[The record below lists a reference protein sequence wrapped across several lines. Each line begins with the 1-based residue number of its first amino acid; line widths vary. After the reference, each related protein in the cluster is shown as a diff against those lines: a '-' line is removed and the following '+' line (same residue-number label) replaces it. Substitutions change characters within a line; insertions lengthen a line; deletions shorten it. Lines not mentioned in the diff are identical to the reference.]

1 MSKRAH
7 NFIDLTGQR
16 FNRLIVLGIDEE
28 KTIPKHIY
36 WKCLCDCNKTISVQG
51 NSLRSGKTQS
61 CGCLQKEMASKANKK
76 YCKYDLESEEYGIGW
91 THNGDVFWFDKEDYD
106 KIKDYCWI
114 KNDQGY
120 FYARK
125 SEGTNIKL
133 ARLIMGVLNNPN
145 IIIDHIHGSDTL
157 YDNRKCNLRH
167 ATLSQ
172 NGMNKVIQSNNT
184 SGYTGVSKHK
194 LTNKWIANIKVNNK
208 TIYLGEFENKED
220 AIKVRKEA
228 EEKYFGEFSY
238 DNSRYK

>member
-106 KIKDYCWI
+106 KIKDYCWHVNNYGYLVSGSNI
-114 KNDQGY
+114 LHRVVMDAKDND
-120 FYARK
+120 
-125 SEGTNIKL
+125 L
-133 ARLIMGVLNNPN
+133 V
-145 IIIDHIHGSDTL
+145 IDHIDHNKLDC
-157 YDNRKCNLRH
+157 RKQNLRVCSI
-167 ATLSQ
+167 SQ
-172 NGMNKVIQSNNT
+172 NAMNMIKPSRNT
-184 SGYTGVSKHK
+184 SGCKGVSYHK
-194 LTNKWIANIKVNNK
+194 YSNTWRAFITKNKKQ
-208 TIYLGEFENKED
+208 IYLGYYKLFED
-220 AIKVRKEA
+220 AVKARKDA
-228 EEKYFGEFSY
+228 EVKYFGKYNYETEVS
-238 DNSRYK
+238 K